1 MILSADICLQRFL
14 FSAGRCC
21 FGRVV
26 LKMKGEDMHFLQ
38 QKMND
43 LLTTEQSTYKE
54 LRSMYLTLL
63 LDQFFIMII
72 GMVSTALV
80 SSVGEAAIAAVS
92 MVGTVNGMV
101 SLVFTSM
108 ATGGAIVVA
117 RAKGRNDYSEIRK
130 AIGEVTGICGVV
142 AVVLSLVLIAA
153 SEWIVRALY
162 PNVEPILVE
171 YAVTYMRMMAVS
183 FIPFSV
189 FNAIFNILR
198 SLGSIRQSL
207 ILTVVIN
214 LIHMLL
220 SLLFINGMHMGV
232 EGSGL
237 SYILARAIGMVAALL
252 MVLRFN
258 NDYGLHFRD
267 FIRFSPSTTREIFS
281 LGMPLAVESVLLQG
295 GMLLVQIYLAR
306 LTTTE
311 LAAHAVANSIL
322 GVLVVPCTSVV
333 TLSGTVCGQCYGAGK
348 WKLTRRYSINMI
360 RIGRV
365 ITLISVL
372 IFYPLLPLLLQ
383 FYHASPE
390 GTPIIMTV
398 LRIAMVC
405 LPILW
410 CDSSLPAM
418 TLRVAG
424 DSIYTGIVSVAALA
438 LARCV
443 LGYLLTITFHMGVP
457 GVWVAMCVEWLG
469 RAVALR
475 MRMRGTTWL
484 HVGKQKKEA

>member
-43 LLTTEQSTYKE
+43 LLTTEQFTYKE

-306 LTTTE
+306 LITTE